1 MLELLRGKAKGG
13 DICVC
18 AHEWNRGEGSNPP
31 HNMKTR
37 IRLPKNS
44 KSSSPSA
51 LQEVSE
57 MILKFCLSVANF
69 ALFQNTF
76 LSLKN
81 HSHE

>member
-1 MLELLRGKAKGG
+1 M
-13 DICVC
+13 C
-18 AHEWNRGEGSNPP
+18 AHEWNRGEGSNLP

-51 LQEVSE
+51 FQEASE
-57 MILKFCLSVANF
+57 MIHKFCLSVANF

-76 LSLKN
+76 LSV
-81 HSHE
+81 HSS